1 MILLRT
7 ALQAAVNFQG
17 SVEEEGLQEGL
28 RFLFCSIHHQRP
40 PMVRERLGEW
50 SPDNCGGGQAG
61 AVRASGVA
69 ERSDKTGVEWSH

>member
-17 SVEEEGLQEGL
+17 SVEEEGL

-50 SPDNCGGGQAG
+50 NPDNCGGGQAD
-61 AVRASGVA
+61 AVRASDVA
-69 ERSDKTGVEWSH
+69 ERS